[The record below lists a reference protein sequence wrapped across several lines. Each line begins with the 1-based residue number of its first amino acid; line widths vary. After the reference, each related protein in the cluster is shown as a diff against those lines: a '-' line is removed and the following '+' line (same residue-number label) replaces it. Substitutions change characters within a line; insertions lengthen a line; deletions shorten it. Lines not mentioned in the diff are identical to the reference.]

1 VQPELPEGTTFAI
14 KDEFWLY
21 EIQRKAPYWGKIHHA
36 ITPSVKQGISISK
49 YKYIK
54 SIPAGTR
61 FEVVSSRRDYASRQ
75 LIYFVKPVN
84 YDDPEYGSVLIEM
97 SRQSM
102 LEELHRRSPFGLT
115 QAYKYLRLDMSLFKD
130 FTYPDKR

>member
-1 VQPELPEGTTFAI
+1 
-14 KDEFWLY
+14 
-21 EIQRKAPYWGKIHHA
+21 
-36 ITPSVKQGISISK
+36 
-49 YKYIK
+49 
-54 SIPAGTR
+54 
-61 FEVVSSRRDYASRQ
+61 
-75 LIYFVKPVN
+75 
-84 YDDPEYGSVLIEM
+84 M